1 VTRDAGVTL
10 DIILTITDPHYRGRV
25 LVVHADLSK
34 RDAAQL
40 VAVYRALGYPE
51 KSLHQTPVV
60 GRLAA

>member
-1 VTRDAGVTL
+1 MRDVGVTL
-10 DIILTITDPHYRGRV
+10 TVTDPSYRGRV

-40 VAVYRALGYPE
+40 GAVYRKLGYPE
-51 KSLHQTPVV
+51 TSLHQTPVV